1 MDIDYSRIGLRVGI
15 EVHQELKTR
24 TKLFCSC
31 KPELF
36 RGEPEITFL
45 RRLRPTQ
52 SELGQV
58 DSAALFEF
66 QKGVKILY
74 EASRETACLVEMDE
88 EPPHDLNREAV
99 EIALTVA
106 LMMGAKPVD
115 EIHVMRK
122 TVIDGSNTTG
132 FQRTCV
138 IATDGEIE
146 VEGKRVPIQHI
157 GVEED
162 AARKMGEEGP
172 IIKYRIDRL
181 GIPLIEVTTAPVI
194 YSPQEAEKVALAIG
208 RILRSTGRV
217 KRGLGTIRQDV
228 NISIQNG
235 ALMEIKGVQELEL
248 VSKVIEYEVQRQL
261 TLLKMRDE
269 LKARGLKEGDINDEM
284 VNVTSVFDKTGCH
297 VIRRALE
304 QNKGVW
310 AINLPKF
317 GGFLRRELMP
327 GIRFGR
333 ELADTA
339 HFWGRVGG
347 IFHTDELPAYGITDA
362 EVHQLRQLMKAE
374 PQDAIVFVADTQE
387 NAFDALKAVLE
398 RAREAVKGVPGE
410 TRAANPDGTTRY
422 MRPRPGAARMY
433 PETDVP
439 PVQVTEEWLQR
450 LRACLP
456 ELPEEK
462 MERLMREYGLNPK
475 LARQVLD
482 SDYTELFEEVARET
496 HVSPTTI
503 AVALTETLKA
513 LKREGVEIDK
523 ISDEQIKGLF
533 HLVDSGEAAKE
544 ALPDILTWL
553 AKHEEATAKEAVEDL
568 GLAMISGEEL
578 EAIVENLIKENAGL
592 IKERGKGA
600 FGPLMGMIMKEVRG
614 RVKAEEVDKIL
625 RKKLEKSLH

>member
-1 MDIDYSRIGLRVGI
+1 
-15 EVHQELKTR
+15 
-24 TKLFCSC
+24 
-31 KPELF
+31 
-36 RGEPEITFL
+36 
-45 RRLRPTQ
+45 
-52 SELGQV
+52 
-58 DSAALFEF
+58 
-66 QKGVKILY
+66 
-74 EASRETACLVEMDE
+74 
-88 EPPHDLNREAV
+88 
-99 EIALTVA
+99 
-106 LMMGAKPVD
+106 
-115 EIHVMRK
+115 
-122 TVIDGSNTTG
+122 
-132 FQRTCV
+132 
-138 IATDGEIE
+138 
-146 VEGKRVPIQHI
+146 
-157 GVEED
+157 
-162 AARKMGEEGP
+162 
-172 IIKYRIDRL
+172 
-181 GIPLIEVTTAPVI
+181 
-194 YSPQEAEKVALAIG
+194 
-208 RILRSTGRV
+208 
-217 KRGLGTIRQDV
+217 
-228 NISIQNG
+228 
-235 ALMEIKGVQELEL
+235 
-248 VSKVIEYEVQRQL
+248 
-261 TLLKMRDE
+261 
-269 LKARGLKEGDINDEM
+269 
-284 VNVTSVFDKTGCH
+284 
-297 VIRRALE
+297 
-304 QNKGVW
+304 
-310 AINLPKF
+310 
-317 GGFLRRELMP
+317 
-327 GIRFGR
+327 
-333 ELADTA
+333 
-339 HFWGRVGG
+339 
-347 IFHTDELPAYGITDA
+347 
-362 EVHQLRQLMKAE
+362 
-374 PQDAIVFVADTQE
+374 
-387 NAFDALKAVLE
+387 
-398 RAREAVKGVPGE
+398 
-410 TRAANPDGTTRY
+410 
-422 MRPRPGAARMY
+422 MY